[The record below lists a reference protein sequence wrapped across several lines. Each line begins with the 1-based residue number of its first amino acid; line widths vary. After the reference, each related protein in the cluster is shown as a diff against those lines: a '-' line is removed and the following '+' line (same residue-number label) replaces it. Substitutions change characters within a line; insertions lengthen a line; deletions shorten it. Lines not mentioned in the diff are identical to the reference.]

1 MYAIVIVRIE
11 EWLRLLRRLQLQQT
25 MYAIAVVRVE
35 GWLTLLRGND
45 AAE

>member
-11 EWLRLLRRLQLQQT
+11 KWLRLLRRLQLQQT
-25 MYAIAVVRVE
+25 MYVIAVVGVE
-35 GWLTLLRGND
+35 GWLTLLRGNY